1 GLGEAAKRG
10 VGTGQNQIPDMSS
23 FAGLHH
29 VNGWR
34 LLPGGL
40 ILQWGQTTT
49 GAASP
54 VTVNFNIPF
63 PTYEFC
69 VLGSIYDDNNPS
81 NTTLRRKSGPIPRF
95 GAQFFLNNGTAST
108 AINWWAV
115 GM

>member
-1 GLGEAAKRG
+1 AKRG

-23 FAGLHH
+23 FAGLNDF
-29 VNGWR
+29 NGWR

-40 ILQWGQTTT
+40 IIQWGQSVT

-63 PTYEFC
+63 PSYAFC
-69 VLGSIYDDNNPS
+69 VMGCIYDDVNPS
-81 NTTLRRKSGPIPRF
+81 NTTLRRKSSPVPHAS
-95 GAQFFLNNGTAST
+95 AQFFLNNGTAAT